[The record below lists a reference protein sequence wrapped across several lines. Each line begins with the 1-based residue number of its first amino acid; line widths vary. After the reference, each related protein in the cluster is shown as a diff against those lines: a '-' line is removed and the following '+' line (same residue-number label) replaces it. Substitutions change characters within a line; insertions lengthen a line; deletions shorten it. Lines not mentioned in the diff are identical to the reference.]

1 MMNKDTTARAYGIVL
16 ATMFAVLV
24 TDLVYGVWPR
34 IHIALLLTMCILLG
48 AGFFILG
55 IWIIAYRVEDLNR
68 KLPISGAEHRRRKRE
83 FYEWLRRSQER
94 R

>member
-16 ATMFAVLV
+16 ATTFGILI
-24 TDLVYGVWPR
+24 THLIYGVWPQMQG
-34 IHIALLLTMCILLG
+34 ALLLAIGILLG

-55 IWIIAYRVEDLNR
+55 LWIFSYRIDQLRR
-68 KLPISGAEHRRRKRE
+68 KLPISGAEHRRRNKQ
-83 FYEWLRRSQER
+83 FYDWLRSQGR